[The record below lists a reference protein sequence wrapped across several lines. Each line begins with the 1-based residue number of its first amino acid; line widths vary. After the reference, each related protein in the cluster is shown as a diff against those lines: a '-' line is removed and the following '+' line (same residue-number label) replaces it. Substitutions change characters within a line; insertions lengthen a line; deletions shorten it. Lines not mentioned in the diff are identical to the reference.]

1 MKYYAQ
7 MLEMGSFDR
16 KAIIELTGSDGAA
29 RSIIYD
35 YLKNGYIERVR
46 RDYYVAISL
55 ETRQPVLNRY
65 QLACQMFDDAYL
77 THHSAFE
84 AYGFANQTY
93 YMVYVATDRKFDEFE
108 YDGVFYHRIEKKA
121 NAEIVSDGGIR
132 LTSIEQTVVD
142 SIKDY
147 EKIAGLEEVLR
158 CLELV
163 TSLDEE
169 KVLAALERYNNTFL
183 YQKCG
188 YIFEE
193 LNLNVGLTEKFFV
206 ECKKRVTGSKRY
218 LIKNNS
224 DQVLNNKWSLIVPK
238 NLRSLIDKGVTYYDA
253 I

>member
-16 KAIIELTGSDGAA
+16 DAVIKLTGSDAAA

-35 YLKNGYIERVR
+35 YLNNGYIERVR

-65 QLACQMFDDAYL
+65 QLASRMFTDAYL
-77 THHSAFE
+77 SHHSAFE

-93 YMVYVATDRKFDEFE
+93 YTTYVATDRKFDEFE
-108 YDGVFYHRIEKKA
+108 YDGVFYHRVINRRE
-121 NAEIVSDGGIR
+121 AEIIEENGLR

-147 EKIAGLEEVLR
+147 EKIAGLEEVVR
-158 CLELV
+158 CIELIP
-163 TSLDEE
+163 TLNENKLLDI
-169 KVLAALERYNNTFL
+169 LERYNNTFL

-193 LNLNVGLTEKFFV
+193 LNLNVGLTDKFFAK
-206 ECKKRVTGSKRY
+206 CQKKVTGSKRY
-218 LIKNNS
+218 LIKNHS
-224 DQVLNNKWSLIVPK
+224 DKVFNKKWCLIVPK
-238 NLRSLIDKGVTYYDA
+238 NFRSLIDKGVTYYDA